1 MINGFSIEQSILI
14 WVMIILGLYI
24 SFCPISKEK
33 DKNSYDRQKRLQNFH
48 RVTTPML
55 ILSVVYFHFFY

>member
-1 MINGFSIEQSILI
+1 MINGFSVEQSIFVLAT
-14 WVMIILGLYI
+14 IIFGLYI

-33 DKNSYDRQKRLQNFH
+33 YKNSYDRQKRLQNFH

-55 ILSVVYFHFFY
+55 IISVLYFHFFN